1 MIHYELALLIAIFA
15 FTYSYLL
22 TEENQIFN
30 NLYNALESLLTDANG
45 KTHWLF
51 NVLIGCEKCVAGQ
64 IALWIYFSQNIFGY
78 ILDPFHT
85 ILNHLFFVTTAI
97 FFTALIKNIYIKT
110 NTK

>member
-1 MIHYELALLIAIFA
+1 MIKYELALLIAIFA

-22 TEENQIFN
+22 TEEKQIFN
-30 NLYNALESLLTDANG
+30 GLYNWLESILTDANG

-78 ILDPFHT
+78 ILDPFQT
-85 ILNHLFFVTTAI
+85 ILNHLFFVAFTI

-110 NTK
+110 NT

>member
-1 MIHYELALLIAIFA
+1 MIHYELALLIAILA

-22 TEENQIFN
+22 TEEKQIFN
-30 NLYNALESLLTDANG
+30 RLYNALESLLTDANG
-45 KTHWLF
+45 RIHWLF

-78 ILDPFHT
+78 ILDPFQT
-85 ILNHLFFVTTAI
+85 ILNHLFFVAFTI

-110 NTK
+110 NT